1 MRVRR
6 EDLNH
11 LHGVDGRHDGY
22 GWLPELSQDRV
33 FQVPVT
39 VPLSAAVAIA
49 GHDNRARDDEVHRRK
64 GFKGHLLSPARA
76 GAQACGFWVS
86 VRPGSRPGRTC
97 GTLL

>member
-22 GWLPELSQDRV
+22 GWLPEISQDRV

-49 GHDNRARDDEVHRRK
+49 GHDYRARDDEVHRRK

-76 GAQACGFWVS
+76 GAQACGF
-86 VRPGSRPGRTC
+86 
-97 GTLL
+97 